1 MNNVNHLMT
10 FQRIPLKN
18 WFWKKTRVINNTI
31 LISGWTVV
39 WQESRSLKAASGL
52 AALNQRWLLKGFHLW
67 FCCPVS
73 GFGRWLSWPTN
84 AADPEPAVCLRAQHG
99 PAMGTDT
106 SLFPPRLHFL
116 LCYWRVPNRSYVLP
130 FFTLLFFSS
139 SRFRVYFTSFPMI
152 LPFMWTL
159 K

>member
-1 MNNVNHLMT
+1 MNNHLMT
-10 FQRIPLKN
+10 FQRIPLKLVL
-18 WFWKKTRVINNTI
+18 KKKKQRVMNNTI

-52 AALNQRWLLKGFHLW
+52 AALNRKWLLKGFHLW

-84 AADPEPAVCLRAQHG
+84 AADPEPAVRLLAQHG

-106 SLFPPRLHFL
+106 PLFPPRLHFL